1 MVPPVESEM
10 EEVVGETGL
19 SSVEEDELSVPGT
32 VIVELEYV
40 VWVPVMVMVL
50 GTVKV

>member
-1 MVPPVESEM
+1 MVAPVDSGM

-19 SSVEEDELSVPGT
+19 PSVEEELPVPGT
-32 VIVELEYV
+32 VMVELEYV